1 MAVELGNHFPQR
13 WQRAPVELRQKIFD
27 ELQDICRSLGGVINE
42 RVIASPMTAR
52 PPSVP
57 LAPRVAPTG
66 VAPSAL
72 EQELKKR
79 FLQNADDLIEQHLG
93 KVCEDLRRWL
103 HGEMNQLLS
112 DSLKKS
118 DTP

>member
-66 VAPSAL
+66 VA
-72 EQELKKR
+72 
-79 FLQNADDLIEQHLG
+79 
-93 KVCEDLRRWL
+93 
-103 HGEMNQLLS
+103 
-112 DSLKKS
+112 
-118 DTP
+118 

>member
-52 PPSVP
+52 PSAAP

-79 FLQNADDLIEQHLG
+79 FLQNADDLIEQHLD
-93 KVCEDLRRWL
+93 KVREDLRRWL

-112 DSLKKS
+112 DSLKKTN
-118 DTP
+118 TP